1 MENAIEKRIGTEKEK
16 DDSCLGRYELRPVTT
31 KDKIKHFK
39 DYYLKWVLLIGVL
52 VLAGIYI
59 LWTTVYHYNVTAVS
73 VMIIGNGETDKLEDD
88 LTEYLDLEDS
98 RQTVEV
104 TESSE
109 NEIKTSTVFSTRI
122 ASGDLNIIVG
132 EKELLTEYEQKGIL
146 EDITSLTGTSF
157 TEEYKINLSDPAAAI
172 VKSPDGY
179 EYEKKVLEYMMK

>member
-1 MENAIEKRIGTEKEK
+1 MENAIEKRIGTEK
-16 DDSCLGRYELRPVTT
+16 DDSCLGCYELRPVTT
-31 KDKIKHFK
+31 KDRIKYFK

-52 VLAGIYI
+52 TLAGIYI

-109 NEIKTSTVFSTRI
+109 NEIKTSTVFSARI

-132 EKELLTEYEQKGIL
+132 EKELLTEYEEKGIL
-146 EDITSLTGTSF
+146 EDIISLTGTSF
-157 TEEYKINLSDPAAAI
+157 TKEYKVNLSDPAAAI